1 MEKEKTFVKKDTST
15 NWDKAK
21 NFIPKENEVIIYI
34 DLQKKKIGNGKD
46 KINDLPFIDE
56 DFFFI
61 DGTTLVLGTEKIQ
74 KGDE

>member
-1 MEKEKTFVKKDTST
+1 MKKAKSFVKKDTSN
-15 NWDKAK
+15 NWEKAK

-46 KINDLPFIDE
+46 KINDLPFIDK

-61 DGTTLVLGTEKIQ
+61 DGTTLVLETEKIQ
-74 KGDE
+74 RGDE